1 MALND
6 ELHEHAKQA
15 HSSIKKY
22 AWEYGENRE
31 GYWTCY
37 KLMVQIKQAVNIAEI
52 KYCICSIRAVST
64 IYFITQFCTAS
75 IQERLLIKSGTY

>member
-22 AWEYGENRE
+22 ALEYGENRE
-31 GYWTCY
+31 GYWTRY
-37 KLMVQIKQAVNIAEI
+37 KFMVQIKQAVNIAEI
-52 KYCICSIRAVST
+52 KY
-64 IYFITQFCTAS
+64 
-75 IQERLLIKSGTY
+75 SGQLRQANTYKLYTH